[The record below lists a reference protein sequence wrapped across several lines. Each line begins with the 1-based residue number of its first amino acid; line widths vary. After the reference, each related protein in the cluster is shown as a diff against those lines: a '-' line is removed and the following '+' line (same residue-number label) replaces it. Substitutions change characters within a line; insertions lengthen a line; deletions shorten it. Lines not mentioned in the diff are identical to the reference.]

1 MAILLKLVLP
11 NAVYKCHTPPVS
23 GGGVSQV
30 YKGQWMKDSF
40 ANLKCLKLLWRLEE
54 EGHMPG
60 NFELGTLFIEALKR
74 KSHMRLYYFGN
85 KYWFHWFS
93 NMLLPDGFKTQD
105 VEGFWFFCYFFK
117 CVFLVAGRNTG
128 FCSACKLCVSNSS
141 SFVMSAV
148 SPLKLWFVFI
158 WAMCGLLMQ
167 VSCFEIMCCTHSSNF
182 L

>member
-1 MAILLKLVLP
+1 
-11 NAVYKCHTPPVS
+11 
-23 GGGVSQV
+23 
-30 YKGQWMKDSF
+30 MKDSF

-105 VEGFWFFCYFFK
+105 LWKVFGFFAI
-117 CVFLVAGRNTG
+117 FLNVCFWWQEETQD
-128 FCSACKLCVSNSS
+128 
-141 SFVMSAV
+141 FVQLV
-148 SPLKLWFVFI
+148 NFVLVI
-158 WAMCGLLMQ
+158 QVLL
-167 VSCFEIMCCTHSSNF
+167 
-182 L
+182 